1 MRHWI
6 GLRKIMMPWIG
17 LRKIMRSWIG
27 LRKIMM
33 RWIGLRKIMMRW
45 IGLRKIMRSWIGLRK
60 IMMRWITLRKIMNPN
75 FQVLK
80 INTNTW
86 EKYSTT
92 WSWHFAT
99 LFRQGYQSMYFCSLA
114 TIVYCTRQSAFL
126 LNQSNMKMKSGLLAD
141 LMALHKIRRKV
152 ETTHT

>member
-1 MRHWI
+1 MMR
-6 GLRKIMMPWIG
+6 WIG

-33 RWIGLRKIMMRW
+33 RWIGLW
-45 IGLRKIMRSWIGLRK
+45 KIMRSWTGLRK

-99 LFRQGYQSMYFCSLA
+99 LFRQGYQSMYSCSLA
-114 TIVYCTRQSAFL
+114 TIVYRTRQSAFL
-126 LNQSNMKMKSGLLAD
+126 LKMKSGLLAD

>member
-1 MRHWI
+1 MD
-6 GLRKIMMPWIG
+6 LE
-17 LRKIMRSWIG
+17 
-27 LRKIMM
+27 KIMM
-33 RWIGLRKIMMRW
+33 RWIGLRI
-45 IGLRKIMRSWIGLRK
+45 

-80 INTNTW
+80 INTNIW

-126 LNQSNMKMKSGLLAD
+126 LNQSNMKINSGLLAD
-141 LMALHKIRRKV
+141 LKALHKQKKSWNYSHLENLSLHKFTLRK
-152 ETTHT
+152 EKYAR